1 METCDNGT
9 DFEAQRAK
17 KIAENKRRML
27 ELGLLSLAADLKPA
41 KREKCT
47 PKTPTQMPETQ
58 QPARQSARNAGKE
71 RPSYRDEFDLGS
83 LRAGPARKAPAQ
95 RDLRAFWAAYHDV
108 DPETAIAAGSQ
119 AVALA
124 LIAGTVLNDMPT
136 ILYTPVAQTA
146 GRRVVLNVFR
156 HLKWLT
162 EDKTVADQLLF
173 GLILPIYS
181 VIHRGA
187 VE

>member
-1 METCDNGT
+1 MLHMDPTLEHGDRAPHKTTVRTREHRAKRALMGREY

-108 DPETAIAAGSQ
+108 DPETAIAA
-119 AVALA
+119 
-124 LIAGTVLNDMPT
+124 
-136 ILYTPVAQTA
+136 
-146 GRRVVLNVFR
+146 
-156 HLKWLT
+156 
-162 EDKTVADQLLF
+162 
-173 GLILPIYS
+173 
-181 VIHRGA
+181 
-187 VE
+187 